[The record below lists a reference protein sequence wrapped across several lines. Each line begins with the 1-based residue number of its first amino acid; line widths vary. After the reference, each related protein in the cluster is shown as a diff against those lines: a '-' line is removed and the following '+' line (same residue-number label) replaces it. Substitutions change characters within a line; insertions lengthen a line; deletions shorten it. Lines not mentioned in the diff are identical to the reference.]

1 MRESAPVNS
10 GRGGH
15 RRGGSRCRSAVAA
28 EEIGEASLVLSS
40 TVGGGADEG
49 EVDLSGVEPG
59 DAVAAC
65 DDSARVRGPL
75 GHYVRRQRR
84 MVEHRVPM
92 SLHGTWTPGAV
103 GVGAVVADAERLV
116 DGPAGARPGSA
127 RSLPFTAFVLLSSLA
142 LLKLVPLRRCA
153 SSDYSPPCAPIEFRH
168 HIAMNYLFAP
178 WISWLLLLQSA
189 LFLRPDARSYHTL

>member
-59 DAVAAC
+59 DAVAALPPPLVSASPPAPAAAGRLKRPTPLASSSSFPHGPTVNRPSAGGATEC

-142 LLKLVPLRRCA
+142 LLKLVPLCA
-153 SSDYSPPCAPIEFRH
+153 
-168 HIAMNYLFAP
+168 L
-178 WISWLLLLQSA
+178 
-189 LFLRPDARSYHTL
+189 